1 LPLHYVNVIR
11 VTLNTYTLLI
21 VTMRADNWSCR
32 TRVRHEMY
40 LDKQLELQVRFR
52 TLQLLCTQQQAFHS
66 ISVISVAN

>member
-1 LPLHYVNVIR
+1 
-11 VTLNTYTLLI
+11 
-21 VTMRADNWSCR
+21 MRADNWSCR